1 MLHCGVLPL
10 DLSDP
15 HLSTDQAVLEK
26 IIRNRTR
33 TITLQH
39 HRVITAMSLAVGWT
53 SVQ

>member
-26 IIRNRTR
+26 NN
-33 TITLQH
+33 
-39 HRVITAMSLAVGWT
+39 
-53 SVQ
+53 